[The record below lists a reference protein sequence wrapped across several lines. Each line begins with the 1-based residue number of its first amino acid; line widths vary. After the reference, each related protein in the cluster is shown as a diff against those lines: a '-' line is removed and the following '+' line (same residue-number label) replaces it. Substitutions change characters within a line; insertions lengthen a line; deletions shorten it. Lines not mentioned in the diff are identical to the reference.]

1 MLLHINF
8 HKLELMQGSSYIELL
23 KCIAL
28 RKAEIDKK
36 KSLLHEL
43 FNGFWTASARGK
55 HYEHCSSNILVKVKM
70 RFKKKIV
77 EIS

>member
-1 MLLHINF
+1 MFLHINF
-8 HKLELMQGSSYIELL
+8 RKLELMQGSSYIEFL

-28 RKAEIDKK
+28 RKAEIDPK

-43 FNGFWTASARGK
+43 FNGFWTASARDK
-55 HYEHCSSNILVKVKM
+55 HEHCSSNILVKVKM
-70 RFKKKIV
+70 RFEKKIV

>member
-1 MLLHINF
+1 
-8 HKLELMQGSSYIELL
+8 MQGSSYIELL

-43 FNGFWTASARGK
+43 FNGFWTASAKDK
-55 HYEHCSSNILVKVKM
+55 HYEQCSSNILVKVKM